1 MAVLVQNKNAYRNY
15 EIIEDF
21 EAGIALVGTE
31 VKSISHSQASIN
43 ESYINI
49 SHGEIFI
56 LNMHVAPSFEG
67 NQFNVDPYR
76 TRKLLMHKREI
87 RNLSFASQKQGLTI
101 IPINIYWKT
110 GKIKLKIALCRGKK
124 LHDKREDMKLKDSKK
139 EIKKFY

>member
-31 VKSISHSQASIN
+31 VKSVSHSQASIN

-49 SHGEIFI
+49 NRGEIFI
-56 LNMHVAPSFEG
+56 LNMHVAPFFEG

-87 RNLSFASQKQGLTI
+87 RNLAFASQKQGLTI
-101 IPINIYWKT
+101 IPISIYWKA

-139 EIKKFY
+139 EMKKFY